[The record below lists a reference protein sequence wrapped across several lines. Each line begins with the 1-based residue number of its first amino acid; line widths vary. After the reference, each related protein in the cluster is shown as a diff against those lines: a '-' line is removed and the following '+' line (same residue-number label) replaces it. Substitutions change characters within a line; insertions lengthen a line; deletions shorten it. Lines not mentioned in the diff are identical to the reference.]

1 MSPYAGLSKAII
13 SRRAVERVECPLVVY
28 HGEGMS
34 IVGAVKES
42 FDSDLVNMICRSAL
56 DALRLPGCCGVVG
69 RENHGHRKLNLGS
82 IDVQTL

>member
-1 MSPYAGLSKAII
+1 M
-13 SRRAVERVECPLVVY
+13 VY

-34 IVGAVKES
+34 IVVAVMAF
-42 FDSDLVNMICRSAL
+42 FDSDPLNMICRSAL

-69 RENHGHRKLNLGS
+69 RKNHGYRKLSLGS